1 MYSVLGV
8 NARGKLLNK
17 KEKETYYDEFITSYS
32 SDLNP
37 NKKVTFF
44 PQIIDDP
51 KDQNNKIPYFITHSA
66 MREWEYEW
74 EGMWDRNKV
83 FPLIYEK
90 SYKEWIID
98 RITENSKFGRY

>member
-1 MYSVLGV
+1 
-8 NARGKLLNK
+8 
-17 KEKETYYDEFITSYS
+17 
-32 SDLNP
+32 
-37 NKKVTFF
+37 
-44 PQIIDDP
+44 
-51 KDQNNKIPYFITHSA
+51 

>member
-1 MYSVLGV
+1 
-8 NARGKLLNK
+8 
-17 KEKETYYDEFITSYS
+17 
-32 SDLNP
+32 
-37 NKKVTFF
+37 
-44 PQIIDDP
+44 
-51 KDQNNKIPYFITHSA
+51 

-98 RITENSKFGRY
+98 RITENPKFGPLLGDRDEIIKFICFNYPFLFCYWL